1 MRRGTGTKAPE
12 RSWRE
17 GYVAMRSP
25 SMTGAKEEAIPVAVL
40 SVALSSAKGRARRH
54 ERESPDESVD
64 AQDVLRTTAL

>member
-1 MRRGTGTKAPE
+1 
-12 RSWRE
+12 
-17 GYVAMRSP
+17 
-25 SMTGAKEEAIPVAVL
+25 MTGAKDEAVPVAVL